1 MVSYNV
7 ALVGATGAVGQ
18 KMCRVLEERN
28 FPVNDFRPLASKR
41 SAGEKIAFKD
51 SQYDVE
57 ELTDGSFK
65 DIDIALFSA
74 GSSVST
80 TFAPVAVSEGATVI
94 DNSSAFRMDT
104 EVPLVVPE
112 INRSTIESHKGIVAN
127 PNCSTIQMV
136 LALKPLD
143 DVFKIKR
150 VVVST
155 YQAVSGTGKEAVEEL
170 IKQSNAALKGD
181 EITSEVYPH
190 QIAFN
195 ILPHIDVFDSEGN
208 TKEELKMVME
218 TRKIMAL
225 PDLSITATAARVP
238 VINCHSESINI
249 EFENEAR
256 PKEAKKILQ
265 SAPGV
270 AVVDDPENNIYPM
283 AITSSGSNQ
292 AYVGRIRRDESVKFG
307 LNLWVVS
314 DNLLKGAAL
323 NAVQIGECLI
333 S

>member
-1 MVSYNV
+1 MVLYNV

-112 INRSTIESHKGIVAN
+112 INRSAIESHKGIVAN

-208 TKEELKMVME
+208 TKEEMKMIME

-249 EFENEAR
+249 EFENEAP

>member
-249 EFENEAR
+249 EFENEAP